1 MKVKELM
8 DTNFIDV
15 FPDQDIVEVSLK
27 MEKYKKFTTS
37 VVDDERK
44 LVGWV
49 TSIEIIKGLREGKKL
64 IKDIMYTPKDV
75 VSVNENDAA
84 RLAVIKA
91 SKYKVISIPVL
102 NDEGKVVGVIRSC
115 DIVETLSQLYE
126 IKVSRIFEAMAAEL
140 KGVSWNELM
149 EASAVVTKR
158 QTGERITAK
167 KYEKRIKNTTFGEA
181 IWATGG
187 LEKFF
192 VGLIAIGEYVLAR
205 KVARARK

>member
-15 FPDQDIVEVSLK
+15 FPDQDIVKVSLK

-91 SKYKVISIPVL
+91 SKYKEISIPVL

-126 IKVSRIFEAMAAEL
+126 IKVSKIFEAMAAEL
-140 KGVSWNELM
+140 KGVSWDELM

>member
-37 VVDDERK
+37 VVDHERK